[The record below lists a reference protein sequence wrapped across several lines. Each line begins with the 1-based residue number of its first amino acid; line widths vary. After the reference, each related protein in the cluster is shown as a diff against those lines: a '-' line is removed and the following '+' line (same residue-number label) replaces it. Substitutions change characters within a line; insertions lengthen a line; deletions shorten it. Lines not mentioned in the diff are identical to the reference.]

1 MDKESANIDKEPTNI
16 DKEST
21 NIDQE
26 STNIDLESTN
36 VDDTFV
42 VSLEDEDPL
51 TIVNANKLKCMDEEQ
66 TTRDDM
72 DDNVINIGNDN
83 LDNLYD
89 SDKDID
95 GDLMNDDDVNDPD
108 FVADVHL
115 NDRIDTPDIQDFQ
128 GDIVKDEIDVYL
140 DVDDMGVTVEDTVE
154 EPKASAGNL
163 AEVNVKLEPG
173 EDLKVRQAI

>member
-1 MDKESANIDKEPTNI
+1 MDKESANIDKE
-16 DKEST
+16 ST
-21 NIDQE
+21 SI
-26 STNIDLESTN
+26 
-36 VDDTFV
+36 DDTFV

-51 TIVNANKLKCMDEEQ
+51 TIVNANQLKCMDEEQ
-66 TTRDDM
+66 RTRDNM

-95 GDLMNDDDVNDPD
+95 DDLMNDDAVNDPD

-115 NDRIDTPDIQDFQ
+115 NDRIDTPEIQDFQ
-128 GDIVKDEIDVYL
+128 GDLVKDEIDVYL
-140 DVDDMGVTVEDTVE
+140 DVDDMGVEDTVE
-154 EPKASAGNL
+154 EPNASAGNL

-173 EDLKVRQAI
+173 EDLKVRQAF